1 MRARG
6 PGIGVG
12 AIGVVAAIGL
22 LLAACQ
28 DKGDD
33 EANRQAFPPK
43 ASPQRP
49 ALAPVT
55 ADSGRPG
62 GADGVDAGLAK
73 VKAFN
78 ERTPAALKAIADHE
92 ARIRSAAARALEA
105 GRGADQAP
113 AARRASL
120 TALVTAARREAE
132 TAHAALM
139 DGQAKLRQET
149 DDQVTAAEAML
160 ETCNASEP
168 LLAYEGCKALEAEH
182 ALLLTNLQALAARYQ
197 AAEAAYGP
205 DRAKLE
211 EASAAVALA
220 AMR

>member
-1 MRARG
+1 MRNRG
-6 PGIGVG
+6 IAIGVG
-12 AIGVVAAIGL
+12 ALGL

-28 DKGDD
+28 GKGDD
-33 EANRQAFPPK
+33 EASREAFPPK
-43 ASPQRP
+43 APAQRP
-49 ALAPVT
+49 APAPMT
-55 ADSGRPG
+55 ADSARPA

-78 ERTPAALKAIADHE
+78 ERAAAALKTIADNE

-105 GRGADQAP
+105 ARGAEQTP

-120 TALVTAARREAE
+120 TALVTAARKEAE
-132 TAHAALM
+132 TAHAVLM
-139 DGQAKLRQET
+139 DGQAKLRQDT
-149 DDQVTAAEAML
+149 DEQVTAAEAML

-182 ALLLTNLQALAARYQ
+182 TLLLSNLEALAARYQ
-197 AAEAAYGP
+197 AADAAYGP

-211 EASAAVALA
+211 EASAAVALSA
-220 AMR
+220 LR

>member
-1 MRARG
+1 LRNRG
-6 PGIGVG
+6 IAIGVG
-12 AIGVVAAIGL
+12 ALGL

-28 DKGDD
+28 GKGDD
-33 EANRQAFPPK
+33 EASREAFPPK
-43 ASPQRP
+43 APAQRP
-49 ALAPVT
+49 APAPMT
-55 ADSGRPG
+55 ADSRPA

-73 VKAFN
+73 AKAFN
-78 ERTPAALKAIADHE
+78 ERAAAALKTIADNE
-92 ARIRSAAARALEA
+92 ARIRSAAARAMEA
-105 GRGADQAP
+105 ARGAEQTP

-120 TALVTAARREAE
+120 TALVTAARKEAE
-132 TAHAALM
+132 TAHAVLM
-139 DGQAKLRQET
+139 DGQAKLRQDT
-149 DDQVTAAEAML
+149 DEQVTAAEAML

-182 ALLLTNLQALAARYQ
+182 ALLLSNLEALAARYQ
-197 AAEAAYGP
+197 AADAAYGP

>member
-1 MRARG
+1 LEASRG
-6 PGIGVG
+6 
-12 AIGVVAAIGL
+12 A
-22 LLAACQ
+22 
-28 DKGDD
+28 
-33 EANRQAFPPK
+33 E
-43 ASPQRP
+43 
-49 ALAPVT
+49 
-55 ADSGRPG
+55 
-62 GADGVDAGLAK
+62 
-73 VKAFN
+73 
-78 ERTPAALKAIADHE
+78 
-92 ARIRSAAARALEA
+92 SAAA
-105 GRGADQAP
+105 
-113 AARRASL
+113 ARRSSL

-149 DDQVTAAEAML
+149 DDQVTSAEAML